1 MVIKTKGEYKK
12 FINELST
19 EIRAREAFHHH
30 FEIWLEDTLR
40 EGISVDMNILDDGQK
55 LHVVRDFR
63 RNDFLG
69 MKDTHVA
76 TYDINLLEDGGI
88 EIIEANVGLTE
99 TKDYNKRH
107 LVKAPQESKSVFSSF
122 FERKRYDADD
132 VEMSRVD
139 YFESDCPIY
148 DINYDDEAGLLK
160 MLESPQHKPIMED
173 DKADFPTVAYNS
185 SLIRTDRIEEN
196 PAIGIYTVET
206 KRAMYDDPGTKD
218 IYVGMIDPSWPEQ
231 LKMEF
236 EDRFAH
242 RKEDKWET
250 IEGSIYSGATFEEN
264 IERVTNTWKNK
275 IEESLTKRYNLPQYE
290 ALKERINKVNKE
302 KTIEKIR

>member
-122 FERKRYDADD
+122 FEI
-132 VEMSRVD
+132 VL
-139 YFESDCPIY
+139 FLCIF
-148 DINYDDEAGLLK
+148 IFLIFLLNS
-160 MLESPQHKPIMED
+160 LFFNEFTL
-173 DKADFPTVAYNS
+173 FPSIFSVLLFNS
-185 SLIRTDRIEEN
+185 S
-196 PAIGIYTVET
+196 
-206 KRAMYDDPGTKD
+206 
-218 IYVGMIDPSWPEQ
+218 S
-231 LKMEF
+231 
-236 EDRFAH
+236 
-242 RKEDKWET
+242 
-250 IEGSIYSGATFEEN
+250 
-264 IERVTNTWKNK
+264 
-275 IEESLTKRYNLPQYE
+275 
-290 ALKERINKVNKE
+290 
-302 KTIEKIR
+302 